1 MKIKIVVFSQ
11 TGNTRKVAKAMAG
24 ELRKREHCV
33 ETLALKKI
41 KPEEMVQGDLI
52 GIGCP
57 TFECQA
63 PKPVKDFIRSLPRM
77 DHQKTFVFATGA
89 GAPGKVIQDL
99 EKGLRQK
106 GAIVIAGLWIRG
118 EICHP
123 APCLMGKS
131 PGRPNG
137 EDLDKARQFAV
148 SVAEYISP
156 GNAGTPPGFRHY
168 LPKSKLGFYNLVGS
182 ITSYKPLVRW
192 LLPKPILD
200 QNRCDKCRFC
210 VIECPVNN
218 IAMDPYPL
226 LGGKCI
232 RCYRC
237 LTGCH
242 QKAFRSSWWFGNL
255 VCLALWN
262 ETFMRWFG
270 DFD

>member
-1 MKIKIVVFSQ
+1 MDINIVVFSQ

-24 ELRKREHCV
+24 ALRKREHRV
-33 ETLALKKI
+33 ETWAMKKV
-41 KPEEMVQGDLI
+41 KPAEMARGDLI

-63 PKPVKDFIRSLPRM
+63 PKPVKDFIESLPRM
-77 DHQKTFVFATGA
+77 DHRKTFVFATGA

-99 EKGLRQK
+99 KKGLQKK
-106 GAIVIAGLWIRG
+106 GAIVLGGLWTRS

-131 PGRPNG
+131 PGRPDV
-137 EDLDKARQFAV
+137 EDLAKARRFAV
-148 SVAEYISP
+148 SISEQVFSGSTGTLP
-156 GNAGTPPGFRHY
+156 GARHF
-168 LPKSKLGFYNLVGS
+168 LPKSKMGFYCLVGS
-182 ITSYKPLVRW
+182 ITSNKALVRW
-192 LLPKPILD
+192 LLPKPRLD
-200 QNRCDKCRFC
+200 QNRCDKCKFC

-218 IAMDPYPL
+218 IRLAPYPL

-242 QKAFRSSWWFGNL
+242 NKAFSSSWWFGNL

-270 DFD
+270 DYD